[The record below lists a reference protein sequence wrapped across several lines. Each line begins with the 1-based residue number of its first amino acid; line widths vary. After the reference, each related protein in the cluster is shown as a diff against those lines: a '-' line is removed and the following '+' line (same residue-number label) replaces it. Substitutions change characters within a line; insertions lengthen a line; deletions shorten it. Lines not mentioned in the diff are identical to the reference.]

1 MSRRRRWS
9 VSRGSCRVRP
19 PVSAV
24 AVTQDRISEK
34 QFLERSG
41 FPTAPFRPVRNEREL
56 QAAVREVALPAL
68 LKTSRLGY
76 DGKGQA
82 PVDRP
87 EDAPP
92 AFRAL
97 GSVPCVLERRLA
109 LETEVSVVLARGDDG
124 AVAAF
129 PVGENRHRNG
139 ILETTVVPA
148 QVGRDTLDAARSIA
162 CRVATALEYVGV
174 LGVEMF
180 VADGGRIYVNEL
192 APRPHNSGHYT
203 LDACSVDQFEQQLR
217 ALCGLPARRAA
228 VALPGGDDQPAR
240 RSLVVG
246 RAALGRGLS
255 SAWREAAPLRQG
267 RAEAGAE
274 DGSPELPRR
283 RSSPG
288 AGARRGYERRPG
300 RFNHSPGVVPHVALR
315 HPGPDEPR
323 GRTDRSHGPHR
334 RRQRLSRSHA
344 GQRSREGPPEPARF
358 AHLHR
363 GRPDG
368 EALLWPAQRPRAE
381 DDRGRERPLRQ
392 AVADRRE
399 RAHGHLHAGR
409 SGHRRGEGR
418 RRGSTRSIRC
428 PTRRSGRSS

>member
-1 MSRRRRWS
+1 MILPGATVGVLGGGQLGRMFVLRARAMGYRTAVLDPDPVSPAGTAADLHLRAAYTDPAALDRLASSVTPSPRNSRMSRRRRWS

-217 ALCGLPARRAA
+217 ALC
-228 VALPGGDDQPAR
+228 ALPLAEPRLLSPVAMINLLGD
-240 RSLVVG
+240 LW
-246 RAALGRGLS
+246 S
-255 SAWREAAPLRQG
+255 SGE
-267 RAEAGAE
+267 
-274 DGSPELPRR
+274 PRWV
-283 RSSPG
+283 
-288 AGARRGYERRPG
+288 EVFRRPG
-300 RFNHSPGVVPHVALR
+300 VKLHLYGKA
-315 HPGPDEPR
+315 EPR
-323 GRTDRSHGPHR
+323 PGRKMGHLNCLADD
-334 RRQRLSRSHA
+334 
-344 GQRSREGPPEPARF
+344 PAR
-358 AHLHR
+358 ALALAVDTRDALVASTTHL
-363 GRPDG
+363 
-368 EALLWPAQRPRAE
+368 E
-381 DDRGRERPLRQ
+381 
-392 AVADRRE
+392 
-399 RAHGHLHAGR
+399 
-409 SGHRRGEGR
+409 
-418 RRGSTRSIRC
+418 
-428 PTRRSGRSS
+428 

>member
-1 MSRRRRWS
+1 VILPGATVGVLGGGQLGRMFVLRARAMGYRTAVLDPDPMSPAGTAADLHLRAAYTDSAALDRLASECDAVTTEFENVPADALERLAH
-9 VSRGSCRVRP
+9 SCRVRP

-41 FPTAPFRPVRNEREL
+41 FPTAPFRPVRDEREL

-82 PVDRP
+82 LVDRP
-87 EDAPP
+87 EDVPP

-97 GSVPCVLERRLA
+97 GSVPCLLERRLA

-148 QVGRDTLDAARSIA
+148 QVGRDALDAARSIA

-217 ALCGLPARRAA
+217 ALC
-228 VALPGGDDQPAR
+228 ALPLAEPRLLSPVAMINLLGD
-240 RSLVVG
+240 LW
-246 RAALGRGLS
+246 S
-255 SAWREAAPLRQG
+255 SGE
-267 RAEAGAE
+267 
-274 DGSPELPRR
+274 PRWV
-283 RSSPG
+283 
-288 AGARRGYERRPG
+288 EVFRRPG
-300 RFNHSPGVVPHVALR
+300 VKLHLYGKA
-315 HPGPDEPR
+315 EPR
-323 GRTDRSHGPHR
+323 PGRKMGHLNCLADD
-334 RRQRLSRSHA
+334 
-344 GQRSREGPPEPARF
+344 PAR
-358 AHLHR
+358 ALALAV
-363 GRPDG
+363 
-368 EALLWPAQRPRAE
+368 EARDAL
-381 DDRGRERPLRQ
+381 
-392 AVADRRE
+392 VV
-399 RAHGHLHAGR
+399 
-409 SGHRRGEGR
+409 
-418 RRGSTRSIRC
+418 STTH
-428 PTRRSGRSS
+428 PE